1 MQTDMVKTVR
11 TKKLSKG
18 WKWVIRGLP
27 LAGAVAA
34 SLLTLSRV
42 GHQFLVLIVLV
53 WLQVFLL
60 FECFLAGK

>member
-1 MQTDMVKTVR
+1 MAKTVR
-11 TKKLSKG
+11 LRKLSKG
-18 WKWVIRGLP
+18 WKWALRGLP
-27 LAGAVAA
+27 LASAITA